1 MQVDHTTDTDTAAE
15 LHCDRHVNVTAC
27 VIWLHGAGETGKTW
41 RGRLKEGVSRIR
53 MPWVEFV
60 FPDAPAGTG
69 CAWVGVP
76 LPVQPAAADAAAGL
90 EAAVADVH
98 AMLTDLEAS
107 RSIDASRVVL
117 GGCGPG
123 AALALLAG
131 RTYSK
136 PLAGIAC
143 IGGWLL
149 RPADDA
155 AAAASSARPPVLL
168 CHAEEDDEVPMQ
180 LHYAACSWL
189 RKRGHEVTAHQ
200 TPTLDLSLPLR
211 RSLSLSLSLS
221 PTLNLSLSLIQP

>member
-1 MQVDHTTDTDTAAE
+1 
-15 LHCDRHVNVTAC
+15 
-27 VIWLHGAGETGKTW
+27 
-41 RGRLKEGVSRIR
+41 
-53 MPWVEFV
+53 
-60 FPDAPAGTG
+60 
-69 CAWVGVP
+69 
-76 LPVQPAAADAAAGL
+76 
-90 EAAVADVH
+90 
-98 AMLTDLEAS
+98 
-107 RSIDASRVVL
+107 VL

-221 PTLNLSLSLIQP
+221 LSPTLNLSLSLIQP

>member
-1 MQVDHTTDTDTAAE
+1 MQVDHTSDTDTPAE
-15 LHCDRHVNVTAC
+15 MHCDRHVNVTAC

-60 FPDAPAGTG
+60 FPDAPTGAG

-90 EAAVADVH
+90 EAAVANVH

-107 RSIDASRVVL
+107 RGIEASRVVL

-131 RTYSK
+131 RTYPK
-136 PLAGIAC
+136 PLAGITC

-149 RPADDA
+149 RPADAA

-189 RKRGHEVTAHQ
+189 RKHGHEVIAHQ
-200 TPTLDLSLPLR
+200 TPTHGPEPVPAPVPEPELEPEPNPTLSLA
-211 RSLSLSLSLS
+211 
-221 PTLNLSLSLIQP
+221 N